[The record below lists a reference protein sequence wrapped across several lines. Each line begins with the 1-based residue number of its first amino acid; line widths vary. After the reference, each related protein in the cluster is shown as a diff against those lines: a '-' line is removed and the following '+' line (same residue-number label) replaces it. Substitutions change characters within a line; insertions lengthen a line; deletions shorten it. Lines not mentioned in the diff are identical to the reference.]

1 MISHSVVYFAKSTI
15 NSDTKLTTVQ
25 N

>member
-1 MISHSVVYFAKSTI
+1 MIFHSVVYFAKSTI